1 MLFRSQKD
9 PKQWLVIEWRDG
21 EAEPVHFYLCT
32 FPSKWSRKRLVR
44 TLKERWRIERMHED
58 LKGEVGFDHYEG
70 RSWAGWHHHVT
81 AAMCAYAVLVAERAT
96 AFPPWK
102 AARTKAHSHG
112 RAA

>member
-1 MLFRSQKD
+1 MQKD